1 MFKKLSRVLAFAL
14 VVAMMVTSMASCDWF
29 GGDDPVVVPE
39 EHEHVDANGDFVCD
53 VEGCNE
59 HVHADTNKDTTCD
72 AEGCNAHLH
81 GDYDNNCKCDG
92 VDCGK
97 KFPHV
102 DADRNEKCDRCNAVT
117 VYTYNTYTSTFST
130 SWNPHTYQTA
140 TDSTMLSYTTAGFYT
155 FDYNENKDGFVIVP
169 DMAASMPIDVT
180 ADYVGDTW
188 GLTEDDSARAWL
200 IELRDDLAWE
210 DGTPITANDFVESA
224 KRLLDPKAINYRAD
238 SLYAGNLKLMNAQGR
253 FYSGRTVT
261 NPGDVAFKSYSA
273 DLDDQLIFSIGPGT
287 VESYVRT
294 WQGFPASYDVEMTA
308 AYLISSYGG
317 YMGADAE
324 GNVIFTP
331 EAAVAMEGKTFAE
344 IKADPALAAALES
357 FGKFCSALSSSRG
370 LLCCC
375 INTKSYPE
383 VSFDEVGIFAL
394 SDTELVIVLENEL
407 DGFYLNYNLTGNFG
421 LVHIPTY
428 DACAS
433 VDENGL
439 YSNTYG
445 TSVETF
451 KSFGPYKLTSFQ
463 LDKEIL
469 FERNNNWYGYSD
481 SAKDGQYQTSR
492 IHYTKIDN
500 DDTAMQAFLLGQ
512 IDSKGLTAEYIADY
526 TGSKRIYYTNGA
538 STWFMALNPNEQAF
552 KTWEEKNPG
561 YDKSILTIKEF
572 RMALSFALN
581 RQDFINALD
590 PMGSI
595 GLALFN
601 DMICSDPEN
610 GVMYRSEEA
619 AKDAIL
625 EFWGISQDDIGV
637 GKLYPSKDEA
647 IASITG
653 YNLDGAKELFNTAYD
668 KAVEAGIY
676 NGTDT
681 VLINIGTPNSTA
693 KFYSNGY
700 EFLKNNYTEAVKGTK
715 LEGKLE
721 FTNDDTL
728 GNGFADA
735 LRANTVDML
744 FGVGWT
750 GSELDPYGLIGAYT
764 DPDYQ
769 YDPSWD
775 TSREMM
781 EFTIDGEVW
790 TASVIE
796 WTYAI
801 DGTSSI
807 TITNKETGEEKEY
820 SCSAADVKKNPERQA
835 ERLDILAALEGAVL
849 RSYDM
854 IPTHNEASAS
864 LLSYKVNYGK
874 EEYVYGI
881 GRGGIQYM
889 TYNYTDAE
897 WSVFVSENGGT
908 LNYK

>member
-117 VYTYNTYTSTFST
+117 VYTFNTYTSTFPST
-130 SWNPHTYQTA
+130 WNPHTYQTA
-140 TDSTMLSYTTAGFYT
+140 TDSTILDYTTVGFYT
-155 FDYNENKDGFVIVP
+155 FDYNETMDGFVVVP
-169 DMAASMPIDVT
+169 EMAASMPIDVT
-180 ADYVGDTW
+180 ADYVGDEW

-200 IELRDDLAWE
+200 IELRDNLAWE
-210 DGTPITANDFVESA
+210 DGTPITAHDFVESA

-238 SLYAGNLKLMNAQGR
+238 QLYSGDLKLVNAKNH
-253 FYSGRTVT
+253 FYSGRMV
-261 NPGDVAFKSYSA
+261 PFAASSVYEVYST
-273 DLDDQLIFSIGPGT
+273 DLDSLLTFSLAAPSS
-287 VESYVRT
+287 ENNNAECAMRT
-294 WQGFPASYDVEMTA
+294 MMGFPASYNA
-308 AYLISSYGG
+308 KSCANYLIANYLAGS
-317 YMGADAE
+317 A
-324 GNVIFTP
+324 FTL
-331 EAAVAMEGKTFAE
+331 EAATAMEGKTLAE
-344 IKADPALAAALES
+344 IKADPTLAAAWADLIGWWQTEPNEELH
-357 FGKFCSALSSSRG
+357 FFLADAQFPV
-370 LLCCC
+370 
-375 INTKSYPE
+375 TE
-383 VSFDEVGIFAL
+383 FEQVGIRAL
-394 SDTELVIVLENEL
+394 SDTELVIILENEL
-407 DGFYLNYNLTGNFG
+407 DGFYLNYSLTGNFG
-421 LVHIPTY
+421 LVKTDIY

-445 TSVETF
+445 TSVDTYM
-451 KSFGPYKLTSFQ
+451 SFGPYKLTSYQ

-481 SAKDGQYQTSR
+481 PAHDGQYQTSR

-512 IDSKGLTAEYIADY
+512 IDSKGLDVKYIADY
-526 TGSKRIYYTNGA
+526 TGSERIYYTDGA
-538 STWFMALNPNEQAF
+538 STWFIALNPNETAF
-552 KTWEEKNPG
+552 AEWEKDNAG
-561 YDKSILTIKEF
+561 YDKSILGIKEF
-572 RMALSFALN
+572 RMALSFSLN

-601 DMICSDPEN
+601 NMICSDPEN
-610 GVMYRSEEA
+610 GVMYRNEEQ
-619 AKDAIL
+619 AKDAL
-625 EFWGISQDDIGV
+625 LAFWGISQDDIGV

-668 KAVEAGIY
+668 KAVEQGLY
-676 NGTDT
+676 NGTDK
-681 VLINIGTPNSTA
+681 VLINIGTPNATA
-693 KFYSNGY
+693 NFYVNGY

-721 FTNDDTL
+721 FTNDNTL

-744 FGVGWT
+744 FGVGWQ
-750 GSELDPYGLIGAYT
+750 GSQLNPYGLIGAYT
-764 DPDYQ
+764 EPSYQ
-769 YDPSWD
+769 YDPSWL
-775 TSREMM
+775 TSGAMM
-781 EFTIDGEVW
+781 DVTIDGVVY
-790 TASVIE
+790 TASVLD
-796 WTYAI
+796 WTHAI

-807 TITNKETGEEKEY
+807 TITNKETEEEKEY
-820 SCSAADVKKNPERQA
+820 SCSGADVKKNPERQA
-835 ERLDILAALEGAVL
+835 ERLTILAAIENAVL
-849 RSYDM
+849 SNYDM
-854 IPTHNEASAS
+854 IPTHNEASAN

-897 WSVFVSENGGT
+897 WAVFVSENGGT

>member
-29 GGDDPVVVPE
+29 RGDDPVVVPE

-117 VYTYNTYTSTFST
+117 VYTFNTYTSTFPST
-130 SWNPHTYQTA
+130 WNPHTYQTA
-140 TDSTMLSYTTAGFYT
+140 TDSTILDYTTVGFYT
-155 FDYNENKDGFVIVP
+155 FDYNETMDGFVVVP
-169 DMAASMPIDVT
+169 EMAASMPIDVT
-180 ADYVGDTW
+180 ADYVGDEW
-188 GLTEDDSARAWL
+188 GLTEEDSARAWL
-200 IELRDDLAWE
+200 IELRDNLAWE
-210 DGTPITANDFVESA
+210 DGTPITAHDFVESA

-238 SLYAGNLKLMNAQGR
+238 QLYQGDLKLVNAKNH
-253 FYSGRTVT
+253 FYSGRMV
-261 NPGDVAFKSYSA
+261 PFAASSVYEVYST
-273 DLDDQLIFSIGPGT
+273 DLDSLLTFSLAAPSS
-287 VESYVRT
+287 ENNNAECAMRT
-294 WQGFPASYDVEMTA
+294 MMGFPASYNAASCANYLIANYLAGSAFTLQTA
-308 AYLISSYGG
+308 A
-317 YMGADAE
+317 
-324 GNVIFTP
+324 
-331 EAAVAMEGKTFAE
+331 AMEGKTLAE
-344 IKADPALAAALES
+344 IKADPTLAAAWADLIGWWQTEPNEELH
-357 FGKFCSALSSSRG
+357 FFLADAQFPV
-370 LLCCC
+370 
-375 INTKSYPE
+375 TE
-383 VSFDEVGIFAL
+383 FEQVGIRAL
-394 SDTELVIVLENEL
+394 SDTELVIILENEL

-421 LVHIPTY
+421 LVKTDIY

-445 TSVETF
+445 TSVDTYM
-451 KSFGPYKLTSFQ
+451 SFGPYKLTSYQ

-481 SAKDGQYQTSR
+481 PAHDGQYQTSR

-512 IDSKGLTAEYIADY
+512 IDSKGLDVKYIADY
-526 TGSKRIYYTNGA
+526 TGSERIYYTDGA
-538 STWFMALNPNEQAF
+538 STWFIALNPNESAF
-552 KTWEEKNPG
+552 AEWEKDNAG
-561 YDKSILTIKEF
+561 YDKSILGVKEF
-572 RMALSFALN
+572 RMALSFSLN

-601 DMICSDPEN
+601 NMICSDPEN
-610 GVMYRSEEA
+610 GVMYRNEEQ
-619 AKDAIL
+619 AKDAL
-625 EFWGISQDDIGV
+625 LAFWGISQDDIGV

-668 KAVEAGIY
+668 KAVEQGIY
-676 NGTDT
+676 NGTDK
-681 VLINIGTPNSTA
+681 VLINIGTPNATSN
-693 KFYSNGY
+693 FYVNGY

-721 FTNDDTL
+721 FTNDNTL

-744 FGVGWT
+744 FGVGWQ
-750 GSELDPYGLIGAYT
+750 GSQLNPYGLIGAYT
-764 DPDYQ
+764 EPDYQ
-769 YDPSWD
+769 YDPSWL
-775 TSREMM
+775 TSGAMM
-781 EFTIDGEVW
+781 DVTIDGVVY
-790 TASVIE
+790 TASVLD
-796 WTYAI
+796 WTHAI

-807 TITNKETGEEKEY
+807 TITNKETEEEKEY
-820 SCSAADVKKNPERQA
+820 SCSSADVKKNPERQA
-835 ERLDILAALEGAVL
+835 ERLTILAAIENAVL
-849 RSYDM
+849 SNYDM
-854 IPTHNEASAS
+854 IPTHNEASAN